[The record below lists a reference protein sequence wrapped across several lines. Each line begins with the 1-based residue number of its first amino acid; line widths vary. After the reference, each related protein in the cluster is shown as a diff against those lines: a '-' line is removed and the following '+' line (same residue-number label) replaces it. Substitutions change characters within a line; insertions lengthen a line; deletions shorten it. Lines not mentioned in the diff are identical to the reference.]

1 MAPGVR
7 TAALS
12 SLAALAALAVV
23 ACREVPRAEAART
36 SYAQIAAD
44 SAHADSAAFDALPDA
59 LGAMLDVRGLLEDP
73 PSAPLALSEC
83 LVLDERREGEL
94 RRRLRL
100 KLADSSTVVL
110 YAAADRT
117 SGALERVEFVR
128 RTPREGQRG
137 ILWDGAGDRTTS
149 VWWTETDRGIRRPDR
164 GPIPRGGPVPRALR
178 ALGRQLLTIPC
189 ADSSSVPPPLPP
201 RTPR

>member
-1 MAPGVR
+1 MDRRVR

-12 SLAALAALAVV
+12 AALAASVAAV
-23 ACREVPRAEAART
+23 ACREVPHAEAART
-36 SYAQIAAD
+36 PYEQLVVD
-44 SAHADSAAFDALPDA
+44 SAHADSAAFDALPPT
-59 LGAMLDVRGLLEDP
+59 LGQVLDVRGLMEDP
-73 PSAPLALSEC
+73 PRVALPLAEC
-83 LVLDERREGEL
+83 LVLGERREGEL

-100 KLADSSTVVL
+100 KLVDSTTVVL
-110 YAAADRT
+110 YAAADRA
-117 SGALERVEFVR
+117 SGTLERVEFVR

-137 ILWDGAGDRTTS
+137 ILWDGSGDRTTS

-189 ADSSSVPPPLPP
+189 ADSASVP
-201 RTPR
+201 